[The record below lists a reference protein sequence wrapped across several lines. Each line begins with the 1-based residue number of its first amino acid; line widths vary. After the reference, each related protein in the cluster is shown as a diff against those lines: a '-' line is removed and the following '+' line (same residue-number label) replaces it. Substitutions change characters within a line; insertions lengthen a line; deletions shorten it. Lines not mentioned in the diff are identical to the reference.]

1 MFKLRNILTV
11 SSAALVMAFAAGC
24 SDNDDNNNPLN
35 PTPSTSMVRVVHTS
49 YDAPAVD
56 VWVDGSVAIS
66 GLSYGQSSGYA
77 ELPAG
82 MRNIQVTP
90 GGQTSPVVIEAD
102 LNILDT
108 NEYTVTA
115 VDMLSNI
122 SAVVSVDDRESNA
135 NQARIKFLHASPDA
149 PAVDIKL
156 DSGNGPVV
164 FSNVS
169 FKDIT
174 EYVEVGEGSYTFVVT
189 PTGSDIE
196 VFVFQPIA
204 VSEGMVYTVVAHGSL
219 DNSDNYP
226 FGVRVFVDNNSG
238 DAFVDMVSAVT
249 YVNVTHASPDAPGV
263 DLLVD
268 GIVVNSQALEF
279 PDNTG
284 YLMVNSGT
292 RNFKVNASGTSFTV
306 IDETMTIGAN
316 MNYSIFAIDELSDI
330 RALVLQ
336 DDLSA
341 PVAGKAH
348 VRFAH
353 LSPDAP
359 AVDITLTD
367 GTVIFGNV
375 AFGEHVDFTPLDA
388 GMYDLEVRVAGTNTV
403 ALELSGISLVDG
415 AIYTVFAKGFLNGDG
430 SQALGA
436 EIIVNN

>member
-1 MFKLRNILTV
+1 MKYFKTLSLAIM
-11 SSAALVMAFAAGC
+11 SAAMVLAAGC
-24 SDNDDNNNPLN
+24 SDNDDNNPLS
-35 PTPSTSMVRVVHTS
+35 PTPTTTNLRVLHMS

-56 VWVDGSVAIS
+56 VWVDGEVAIS
-66 GLSYGQSSGYA
+66 NLIYGASSGYA
-77 ELPAG
+77 EIPTG

-90 GGQTSPVVIEAD
+90 AGQTTPVVIDAD
-102 LNILDT
+102 LNIEDS
-108 NEYTVTA
+108 NEYTVA
-115 VDMLSNI
+115 AIDMLSNI
-122 SAVVSVDDRESNA
+122 SAVSSVDDREPNA

-156 DSGNGPVV
+156 DGGNGPVV

-169 FKDIT
+169 FKNIT
-174 EYVEVGEGSYTFVVT
+174 DYVEVSEGSYTFVVT
-189 PTGSDIE
+189 PTGSNTE
-196 VFVFQPIA
+196 VFVFQPIP
-204 VSEGMVYTVVAHGSL
+204 VTNGTVYTVVAHGSL

-238 DAFVDMVSAVT
+238 NAFVDMVSAVT

-284 YLMVNSGT
+284 YLTVNSGT
-292 RNFKVNASGTSFTV
+292 RNFMVNASGTSFTV
-306 IDETMTIGAN
+306 IDETMTIGAD

-341 PVAGKAH
+341 PAAGKAH

-388 GMYDLEVRVAGTNTV
+388 GMYDLQVRVAGTNTV
-403 ALELSGISLVDG
+403 ALELPGIVLEDG
-415 AIYTVFAKGFLNGDG
+415 KIYTVFAKGFLNGEG